1 MLKTSGF
8 PGGAVLH
15 HLTEMPEAERL
26 RLHGQGHVS
35 PTDPVTSGARLT
47 ATLRFVIGAT
57 SIPAG
62 GKLRVVWTWPLDW
75 ANLQTDDPEGECY
88 LDVATDRPGVKLKA
102 TYSFRGDLIPWNHQM
117 EMEVVEGCLEA
128 GDHADF
134 ICGAGQSPELCWR
147 APTFALPEAEFLFL
161 INPEGLD
168 QWLQLPRVPSIPIL
182 AGKPTRAVV
191 VAPSEGIPGEDLL
204 ATVRLE
210 DAWGNPVRTDD
221 VEPLLTLTS
230 DSDQVAA
237 GQTSSGPASIRL
249 RPANGQPAYHFDV
262 AFDTLGSYTLQ
273 TTLPGTEIEATS
285 NPIRID
291 SQFPRH
297 RLFWGDVHAGQ
308 GELGCG
314 IGSIPHHFD
323 FARHVAGLQFAT
335 HQAND
340 HHITLDMWQMMR
352 EQSWTANEDGA
363 FVAWLGCEW
372 SAETPP
378 GGDRNVI
385 YHDDD
390 PRLRRSGRFF
400 TEDVADP
407 EPDLETATEFLAA
420 MKHENVLINMHAGG
434 RPTNLDFHEPKIERL
449 AEIHSTHGTSEWF
462 FLDALSRGYRVGITA
477 GSDGV
482 VGRPGADHPGSRL
495 IRNVR
500 SGVTAVYAEE
510 LTQESVYDALRAR
523 RTYATTGERMLLNVT
538 VDGQAMGS
546 EFDTAGEPLIELSVE
561 GTQAIERVDLLCG
574 TEVLSSWNIAQPGT
588 GDQIRLLWGG
598 TESCGSAP
606 AQRAFWDG
614 ELRLRGGSVSHF
626 ETVGFCSPNDTVKLL
641 DASHLQWTSVTAGNR
656 MGLILDLQTDGDT
669 VGSFRSGPVTFGFGL
684 NQISRAPLVVDAGG
698 VSRHVTLSRAPDP
711 DGPRRVE
718 LSFRDTRQATGSC
731 PYWVRVVQIDQH
743 QAWSS
748 PVYVTRS

>member
-1 MLKTSGF
+1 MLKTSGY
-8 PGGAVLH
+8 PGGPVLH
-15 HLTEMPEAERL
+15 HLTEMPTAERL
-26 RLHGQGHVS
+26 RLHGHGQVS
-35 PTDPVTSGARLT
+35 PTDPVVSGTRCTARL
-47 ATLRFVIGAT
+47 RFEIGAT
-57 SIPAG
+57 SIPVG

-75 ANLQTDDPEGECY
+75 GNLQTDDPKGEGY
-88 LDVATDRPGVKLKA
+88 LDVAASRAGVRLKA
-102 TYSFRGDLIPWNHQM
+102 TYGFRGDLIPWNHQM
-117 EMEVVEGCLEA
+117 EMEVIEGCLEA

-134 ICGAGQSPELCWR
+134 ICGAGSCAELGWR
-147 APTFALPEAEFLFL
+147 VPTFAVADAEFLFL
-161 INPEGLD
+161 INPEGRD
-168 QWLQLPRVPSIPIL
+168 QWLQLPPVPAIAIV
-182 AGKPTRAVV
+182 AGEPARAVI
-191 VAPSEGIPGEDLL
+191 VAPSEGMPGEDLL
-204 ATVRLE
+204 VTVRVE
-210 DAWGNPVRTDD
+210 DAWGNPLRTGP
-221 VEPLLTLTS
+221 EPELTAL
-230 DSDQVAA
+230 
-237 GQTSSGPASIRL
+237 SGESQSQSTL
-249 RPANGQPAYHFDV
+249 RPANGQPAWHFDV
-262 AFDTLGSYTLQ
+262 SFAAPGTQLLQ
-273 TTLPGTEIEATS
+273 VSLPGTEIQAVS

-291 SQFPRH
+291 TRYPRH

-314 IGSIPHHFD
+314 IGSIPHHFN
-323 FARHVAGLQFAT
+323 FLRHVAGLQFGT

-340 HHITLDMWQMMR
+340 HHITLDMWQLMR
-352 EQSWTANEDGA
+352 QQSLAANDDGT

-372 SAETPP
+372 SAYTPA

-385 YHDDD
+385 YHDDE

-462 FLDALSRGYRVGITA
+462 FLDALARGYRVGVTA

-500 SGVTAVYAEE
+500 SGITAVYAEE
-510 LTQESVYDALRAR
+510 LTQASLYEALQAR
-523 RTYATTGERMLLNVT
+523 RTYATTGERMLLHVT
-538 VDGQAMGS
+538 VDGQHMGS
-546 EFDTAGEPLIELSVE
+546 EHDTAGEPLIELSVE

-574 TEVLSSWNIAQPGT
+574 TEVISSWSIAPAAAGERL
-588 GDQIRLLWGG
+588 RLLWGG

-614 ELRLRGGSVSHF
+614 ELTLQDGSVQHF
-626 ETVGFCSPNDTVKLL
+626 ETVGFCSPNDTVQAL
-641 DASHLQWTSVTAGNR
+641 APGHLQWTSVTAGNR
-656 MGLILDLQTDGDT
+656 MGLLLDLEADDKT
-669 VGSFRSGPVTFGFGL
+669 VGRFRSGPVEFDFRL
-684 NQISRAPLVVDAGG
+684 AQITRAPLVVDAGG
-698 VSRHVTLSRAPDP
+698 FSRHVILSRAPDP
-711 DGPRRVE
+711 EGPRRVE
-718 LSFRDTRQATGSC
+718 LSFRDTRPATGSC

>member
-26 RLHGQGHVS
+26 QLHGRGHVS
-35 PTDPVTSGARLT
+35 PTDPVVSGTRLT
-47 ATLRFVIGAT
+47 ATLRFDIGAT
-57 SIPAG
+57 PIPVG

-75 ANLQTDDPEGECY
+75 ANLQTDDPDGGCY
-88 LDVATDRPGVKLKA
+88 LAVAASRAGVKLKA

-117 EMEVVEGCLEA
+117 EMEVVEGCLQA

-134 ICGAGQSPELCWR
+134 VCGAGASSELCWR
-147 APTFALPEAEFLFL
+147 APTLALPEAEFLFL
-161 INPEGLD
+161 INPEGQD
-168 QWLQLPRVPSIPIL
+168 QWLQLPRVPSIPIV
-182 AGKPTRAVV
+182 ASEASRAVV
-191 VAPSEGIPGEDLL
+191 VAPSEGVPGEDLL
-204 ATVRLE
+204 VTVRVE
-210 DAWGNPVRTDD
+210 DAWGNPLRKDCA
-221 VEPLLTLTS
+221 EPTLALAS
-230 DSDQVAA
+230 
-237 GQTSSGPASIRL
+237 GQGLASITL
-249 RPANGQPAYHFDV
+249 RPDNGQPAWHYDVSFD
-262 AFDTLGSYTLQ
+262 ALGTYSLQ
-273 TTLPGTEIEATS
+273 ATLPGTDIRATG
-285 NPIRID
+285 NPMRID
-291 SQFPRH
+291 THYPKR

-352 EQSWTANEDGA
+352 EQSWAANDDGA

-385 YHDDD
+385 YHDDA

-407 EPDLETATEFLAA
+407 EPDLETATEFLTA
-420 MKHENVLINMHAGG
+420 MKDENVLINMHAGG
-434 RPTNLDFHEPKIERL
+434 RPTNLNFHEPKIERL

-462 FLDALSRGYRVGITA
+462 FLDALKRGYRCGVTA
-477 GSDGV
+477 GTDGV

-500 SGVTAVYAEE
+500 SGITAVYAEE
-510 LTQESVYDALRAR
+510 LTQESLYEALQAR
-523 RTYATTGERMLLNVT
+523 CTYATTGERMLLNVS
-538 VDGQAMGS
+538 VDGQPMGS
-546 EFDTAGEPLIELSVE
+546 EHDTVGEPLIELSVE
-561 GTQAIERVDLLCG
+561 GTQAIERIDLLCG
-574 TEVLSSWNIAQPGT
+574 TEVISSWGIAAPT
-588 GDQIRLLWGG
+588 AGDQLRLLWGG

-614 ELRLRGGSVSHF
+614 ELTLQGGNIRRF
-626 ETVGFCSPNDTVKLL
+626 ETVGFCSPNDTVRAI
-641 DASHLQWTSVTAGNR
+641 DTSHLQWTSVTAGNR
-656 MGLILDLQTDGDT
+656 MGLLLDLEADVDT
-669 VGSFRSGPVTFGFGL
+669 VGSFHSGPVDFDFRL
-684 NQISRAPLVVDAGG
+684 SQITRAPLVVDAGG
-698 VSRHVTLSRAPDP
+698 FSRHVTLSRAPDA

-718 LSFRDTRQATGSC
+718 LSFRDTRSTRGSC
-731 PYWVRVVQIDQH
+731 PYWVRVVQVDQH

-748 PVYVTRS
+748 PVYVTRA